1 MRVKS
6 VTVNGK
12 EAEVITV
19 KVKSLNDIS
28 LNDIVADAIKTA
40 KSKRSKIVDTI
51 EEDAFVEEHE
61 EDDFED
67 SEELPEI
74 EEDAFVEEN
83 EEDAF
88 EDSEELP
95 EINELEEEYEEED

>member
-40 KSKRSKIVDTI
+40 KSKRSGNISTVTEDEAFVD
-51 EEDAFVEEHE
+51 ESDDFGEDAEDEENDFDFE
-61 EDDFED
+61 EDD
-67 SEELPEI
+67 L
-74 EEDAFVEEN
+74 DAFS
-83 EEDAF
+83 
-88 EDSEELP
+88 DSEELP